1 MSQFLI
7 VHSIHFYKIYFS
19 TLFLSGIKRQYYFS
33 LYYSHFNLSINLK
46 ITKSQKNSTKQRRND
61 LFLMHSTIPVKRYR
75 IFYILHLL
83 PVAFSLALPSV
94 TDNSFS
100 RAWSRLR
107 FDRGH
112 WFNAFPGLHLFFC
125 NIFVCSFHQW
135 HNSADWLLMLTTTF
149 AQILASLTTFRR
161 LWQHVWI
168 FQS

>member
-75 IFYILHLL
+75 IFYILQLL
-83 PVAFSLALPSV
+83 LVAFSRALPSV

-100 RAWSRLR
+100 RPWSRLR
-107 FDRGH
+107 FDR
-112 WFNAFPGLHLFFC
+112 ALALVQCLPGLAPFFLQY
-125 NIFVCSFHQW
+125 FHQW
-135 HNSADWLLMLTTTF
+135 HNSADWLLMLITTF